1 MKILKKEEWI
11 ENNIISASKKR
22 FVGDVEYHGH
32 DFFELEFIVDG
43 KGSYEIDGREYK
55 IQKNSV
61 FLMNPSNVHRI
72 NDADA
77 MLINVMFAH
86 EYKDSTLDIY
96 NLLKQSPAFS
106 FDDDVSGFI
115 YELLS
120 ELVTVNDDDPDYAM
134 LLLQCVLHKLGKQFP
149 DKKEGNRSYVRQAV
163 LFLQENFYKGVTLE
177 DTSKHLRI
185 SPAYL
190 SDLFHRQMGVT
201 FKSYLDEIKFSY
213 SKKLLMYTSLSVKE
227 VCFRSGF
234 SDYAN
239 FTRRFKKRYG
249 ITPAGCRKEY
259 MLKG

>member
-22 FVGDVEYHGH
+22 FVGDAEYHGH
-32 DFFELEFIVDG
+32 DFFELEFIIDG

-61 FLMNPSNVHRI
+61 FLMNPSNVHRVI
-72 NDADA
+72 NADA
-77 MLINVMFAH
+77 VLINVMFAH
-86 EYKDSTLDIY
+86 EYKDSALDIY

-106 FDDDVSGFI
+106 FDNSVSGFI

-120 ELVTVNDDDPDYAM
+120 ELVHVNDDDPDYAM
-134 LLLQCVLHKLGKQFP
+134 LLLQCVLNKLRRQFP
-149 DKKEGNRSYVRQAV
+149 DKNEPNTSYVRQAV
-163 LFLQENFYKGVTLE
+163 LFVQESFYKGVTLE
-177 DTSKHLRI
+177 ETAKHLRI

-190 SDLFHRQMGVT
+190 SDLFHKQMGVT
-201 FKSYLDEIKFSY
+201 FKAYLDEIKFSY

-239 FTRRFKKRYG
+239 FTRRFKLRYG
-249 ITPAGCRKEY
+249 ITPSECKIN
-259 MLKG
+259 